1 MQANYVQRLR
11 LTLSKMGPAR
21 YIGHLDFSRTLER
34 SFNRA
39 RLPIAYTQGFNRR
52 PRMSLAAA
60 LPLGFTSEYELAD
73 IWLAEEIEP
82 HSAQS
87 KLMRKIAPGISVNHV
102 TEVPLSVPSLQS
114 SITSADYDVFLPPT
128 VAKQSDLP
136 QRIAAILAA
145 QSLPQQRKRGR
156 GKIKEF
162 DLRPLIISLNAAAS
176 DDKQARI
183 SMELSLGPSG
193 TGRPDDVLAA
203 LSLDPLDARIH
214 RTKISISQLPV
225 D

>member
-11 LTLSKMGPAR
+11 LTFSKTGPAR
-21 YIGHLDFSRTLER
+21 YIGHLDLSRTLER

-82 HSAQS
+82 QSLQS
-87 KLMRKIAPGISVNHV
+87 KLMRKIAPGIGVNHV
-102 TEVPLSVPSLQS
+102 TEVPLSLPSLQS
-114 SITSADYDVFLPPT
+114 SITSANYEVFLPPT
-128 VAKQSDLP
+128 VARQSDLQ

-145 QSLPQQRKRGR
+145 QSLPHQHKRGR
-156 GKIKEF
+156 GKIKEY
-162 DLRPLIISLNAAAS
+162 DLRPLIINLSAVTA
-176 DDKQARI
+176 DDRQSQI
-183 SMELSLGPSG
+183 IMELCLGPRG
-193 TGRPDDVLAA
+193 TGRPDDVLTA
-203 LSLDPLDARIH
+203 LSIDPFVARIH
-214 RTKISISQLPV
+214 RTKISLSQPPV